1 MNKPLPQ
8 SFAAGGFSIKLPR
21 KSAFKRLMI
30 GTEGVTNSGK
40 SEFLLSCPG
49 PGMIICLDR
58 NLEAMLDNP
67 NPPPTRRKDF
77 AFHVVQAPLNTAAL
91 KETYKEYWKSF
102 YDKLKLVSE
111 NTDCRTAGVDGDSDS
126 WELQRLAEW
135 GKLAGVGKSLVYAG
149 VNAARRAM
157 YARLYDS
164 GKIVVATNKVSK
176 LYKPIIKPD
185 GTWLLGDDG
194 KPQKEW
200 DGVSMERQG
209 FGDQDYLWQI
219 QLRHLIEPGGDGTP
233 TRWGIQILKAKAYPD
248 LIGAELWDEDCNFES
263 LVRNVYPNI
272 DMKEWGL

>member
-8 SFAAGGFSIKLPR
+8 SFSAGGFNVKLPR
-21 KSAFKRLMI
+21 KSGHKRLMI

-40 SEFLLSCPG
+40 SEFILSCPG
-49 PGMIICLDR
+49 PGMVICLDR

-67 NPPPTRRKDF
+67 NPPPTRRSDF

-102 YDKLKLVSE
+102 YEKLKLVSE
-111 NTDCRTAGVDGDSDS
+111 NPDARTAAVDGDSDS

-157 YARLYDS
+157 YARLHDS
-164 GKIVVATNKVSK
+164 GKIVIATNKVSK
-176 LYKPIIKPD
+176 HYKPIIKPD
-185 GTWLLGDDG
+185 GSYLLGEDG
-194 KPQKEW
+194 KPVKEW

-209 FGDQDYLWQI
+209 FGDQDYLWHI
-219 QLRHLIEPGGDGTP
+219 QLRHLIDTSGGP
-233 TRWGIQILKAKAYPD
+233 TRWGLQILKAKAYPD
-248 LIGAELWDEDCNFES
+248 LIGAELWDEDCCFES
-263 LVRNVYPNI
+263 LVKNVYPNI
-272 DMKEWGL
+272 DLKDWGL